1 MSDENLTN
9 LEDDTPDADAGGA
22 PAPNGADPTG
32 AVAAQPPAP
41 AAVSEDDKPAEV
53 EAVEVGGQKYVPVG
67 AIKAEREKRQTAE
80 REVQRLAALEAQLNE
95 LRPYAEFVKNNPQLL
110 QPRQPE
116 QPPQRTEPEADQS
129 LVALA
134 TALDLY
140 TTDAKPDLKRAQTIK
155 GLIDATAQQH
165 AAAAVQPIRNY
176 TAEQQSAINFQ
187 RALQVQ
193 DADGHKPTEASL
205 RAVWGSMPA
214 ADTADPRV
222 AGILAMTALG
232 MDRLTRKSP
241 PQAPPLPPVITEASG
256 GHPQARPLL
265 SDLEAKAAKERGL
278 TQKAWA
284 ERTANY
290 QRGVSNTLE
299 D

>member
-9 LEDDTPDADAGGA
+9 LEDDAATDTPD
-22 PAPNGADPTG
+22 T
-32 AVAAQPPAP
+32 PAP
-41 AAVSEDDKPAEV
+41 AAAAAPETPAPAAPPEEERPAEV

-110 QPRQPE
+110 QPREPAPAQP
-116 QPPQRTEPEADQS
+116 RAEPEADQS

-241 PQAPPLPPVITEASG
+241 PQAPPLPPVVTEASG